1 MNDDKTN
8 IKMNNDENNKS
19 FQKIDNSEDLVS
31 SDKVNE
37 IDKLIKERDEYKD
50 QALRLAAELDNF
62 KKRNIREKQEL
73 VEYANEK
80 LLQKLLPLLDDME
93 NAIDAG
99 KNSKD
104 FEGLLKGIEMIYL
117 KAIKTFEEAGVKS
130 MEDPVGKQFD
140 VELQESLLHT
150 PSDKPEGEI
159 LQLIQK
165 GYTYNDKV
173 LRYAKVITSAGNV
186 DEQTK
191 NNN

>member
-1 MNDDKTN
+1 MSDDKAKINMNDA
-8 IKMNNDENNKS
+8 EHNKS
-19 FQKIDNSEDLVS
+19 SQETKTGEDIVS
-31 SDKVNE
+31 PDKENE
-37 IDKLIKERDEYKD
+37 LDKLKKERDEYKD

-93 NAIDAG
+93 NAIEAG
-99 KNSKD
+99 NKSKD
-104 FEGLLKGIEMIYL
+104 FEGLLKGIEMIYQ
-117 KAIKTFEEAGVKS
+117 KAIKTFEEAGVKC
-130 MEDPVGKQFD
+130 MENPVGKQFD
-140 VELQESLLHT
+140 VQLQESLLHT
-150 PSDKPEGEI
+150 PSNKPEGEI

-165 GYTYNDKV
+165 GYIYNDKV

-186 DEQTK
+186 EEQTK